1 MPTQQFFSY
10 ILARMRF
17 SMKWWWGP
25 LCTRP
30 TRLVGFLVLVHWNSR
45 PQIDK
50 SPHSDTLSWFRANQ
64 SLLFLL
70 NAACL
75 AEKQQILLSSV
86 WPDQGSNPR
95 STELEVNT
103 FNITSTMRSNDLWIQ
118 CYFLWYISFV
128 IYLLKKSRYKINTKT
143 CDIHNYSTINRR
155 KTYNLSKQTFCSTAL
170 ILQKPRTVSFIYILF
185 VDTKMLV
192 SFLF

>member
-1 MPTQQFFSY
+1 LYKSQHYRVWFQVWTFLEKMVSDYCLMPTQQFFSY

-64 SLLFLL
+64 SLLLVIYMTLWYFVI
-70 NAACL
+70 AVSVFH
-75 AEKQQILLSSV
+75 ILSSWENCICV
-86 WPDQGSNPR
+86 IRTSMLA
-95 STELEVNT
+95 SSAVN
-103 FNITSTMRSNDLWIQ
+103 R
-118 CYFLWYISFV
+118 
-128 IYLLKKSRYKINTKT
+128 
-143 CDIHNYSTINRR
+143 
-155 KTYNLSKQTFCSTAL
+155 
-170 ILQKPRTVSFIYILF
+170 
-185 VDTKMLV
+185 
-192 SFLF
+192 